1 MQQRATGDFAMP
13 HDLSLTVA
21 EALLQTERP
30 RGHRPA
36 PGTGASRHAVIA
48 VSREVGALG
57 ETVAREV
64 GDRLGCPV
72 YGREIVDKVA
82 EELRQPASA
91 LHRLD
96 ERPTFWIE
104 DWMSG
109 MPGQEKLV
117 GMDTYVKYLFATMRG
132 LAQVGRCVIVGR
144 GAAHILPPEHTLRV
158 RLIAYRRDR
167 IKNVQRLRHLD
178 AQAAEEWLERTEHER
193 TLYMRRNFNIDPAEP
208 HLHDV
213 LLNTSRLSVADCA
226 DVIVHA
232 FAQFECLVTAP
243 AAR

>member
-1 MQQRATGDFAMP
+1 MP

-21 EALLQTERP
+21 ETLLRTQRP

-36 PGTGASRHAVIA
+36 PGSSELPHAVIA

-64 GDRLGCPV
+64 GQRLGCPV

-82 EELRQPASA
+82 EELRQPASV

-117 GMDTYVKYLFATMRG
+117 GMDTYVKYLLATMRG
-132 LAQVGRCVIVGR
+132 LAQVERCVIVGR
-144 GAAHILPPEHTLRV
+144 GAARILTADHTLRV
-158 RLIAYRRDR
+158 RLIADRRDR

-178 AQAAEEWLERTEHER
+178 ARAAEEWLERTEHER
-193 TLYMRRNFNIDPAEP
+193 TLYMRRNFNVDPADP
-208 HLHDV
+208 HLHDL
-213 LLNTSRLSVADCA
+213 LLNTSRLSVAECA
-226 DVIVHA
+226 DVIVRA
-232 FAQFECLVTAP
+232 FAQFECRVAAP